1 MMPDS
6 EYSYQPVPPLRCRD
20 LLAALIFLA
29 VAIVSPAHG
38 EAVGNSLEIDVSGVR
53 TNAGS
58 VIVSICKAGEA
69 FPSHCSLIRKTM
81 ARQGMTIVK
90 VEGIGSGRH
99 ALAMF
104 HDENS
109 DGHLDLMHEGIG
121 FSNNVNR
128 KWAVPNFDSSAF
140 NISGNTKINVQM
152 WYQR

>member
-6 EYSYQPVPPLRCRD
+6 EYSYQRCLPGAYCNPLAVV
-20 LLAALIFLA
+20 LFLAAA
-29 VAIVSPAHG
+29 MAGPAGAEAI
-38 EAVGNSLEIDVSGVR
+38 GNSLEIDVSGVR

-69 FPSHCSLIRKTM
+69 FPSRCSLIRKTI

-90 VEGIGSGRH
+90 VDGVGGGRH

-104 HDENS
+104 HDENN
-109 DGHLDLMHEGIG
+109 DGHLDLMREGIG
-121 FSNNVNR
+121 FSNNANR
-128 KWAVPNFDSSAF
+128 KWVVPDFDSSAF